1 MRRLFLVSFSLA
13 AMFLGSSNAASDADI
28 DKLTTYAVLI
38 GRAIACGT
46 DTSYASKRV
55 GAWMDNKFPPGSEDQ
70 QIYLPIFMAGVK
82 HHAEQQ
88 KNGNS
93 PDNCSTVSHQFGL
106 VNWP

>member
-1 MRRLFLVSFSLA
+1 MN
-13 AMFLGSSNAASDADI
+13 SSNAVTDTDI

-38 GRAIACGT
+38 GRAIAYGT
-46 DTSYASKRV
+46 DTSYASSRA
-55 GAWMDNKFPPGSEDQ
+55 GAWMDKKFLPGSKDQ
-70 QIYLPIFMAGVK
+70 QIYLPIFVAGVK

-93 PDNCSTVSHQFGL
+93 PDSCSTVSHQFSL